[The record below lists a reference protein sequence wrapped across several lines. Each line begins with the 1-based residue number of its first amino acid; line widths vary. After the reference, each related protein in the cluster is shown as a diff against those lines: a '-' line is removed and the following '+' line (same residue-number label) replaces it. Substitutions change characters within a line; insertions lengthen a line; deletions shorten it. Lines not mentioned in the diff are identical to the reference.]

1 MPSNTFD
8 EGDVVKCI
16 DATGTP
22 LTAGEMYEVERY
34 YFWTHMV
41 MVHGSTHTAERFVP
55 LNYERSEIGSP
66 WNRYDDE

>member
-34 YFWTHMV
+34 YMWSDMV
-41 MVHGSTHTAERFVP
+41 AVNGHTYTAERFVP
-55 LNYERSEIGSP
+55 LSYEPDESWTP
-66 WNRYDDE
+66 WSRYDDE